1 MTERAQAGKGA
12 VLALIPL
19 PDWACHGDEV
29 ARAAGVVVAQTGCS
43 APEAFGLMRERVA
56 RTGRTMQETAVDV
69 IERRVRF
76 DGEAVVFGSM
86 LRRRALGR
94 CLEVGASDAALN
106 ASGSASRPPR
116 FDRRI
121 ANGSR

>member
-1 MTERAQAGKGA
+1 
-12 VLALIPL
+12 
-19 PDWACHGDEV
+19 
-29 ARAAGVVVAQTGCS
+29 
-43 APEAFGLMRERVA
+43 MRERVA

-106 ASGSASRPPR
+106 ASDSASRPQR
-116 FDRRI
+116 FDRHV

>member
-1 MTERAQAGKGA
+1 MSERAQVGA
-12 VLALIPL
+12 VLTLIPL
-19 PDWACHGDEV
+19 PDWVCHGDDV

-43 APEAFGLMRERVA
+43 APEALGLMRERVA
-56 RTGRTMQETAVDV
+56 RTGRTMQETAVEV

-94 CLEVGASDAALN
+94 CIEVGASDTALN
-106 ASGSASRPPR
+106 GSDSR
-116 FDRRI
+116 
-121 ANGSR
+121 